1 MKKLIIAGVVFMSM
15 FNAVQADQQAI
26 TQIIQ
31 DYAEGT
37 ATGDVVT
44 IDQAFHDDFRVI
56 ALTQDGPRIIDKLMY
71 LNLLKDGKIG
81 GIPRRLKVKHIEIQ
95 DKTAHA
101 TITLS
106 SDKVVFND
114 QLQFIQ
120 ESQGWK
126 IINNLTEVVVIK
138 N

>member
-1 MKKLIIAGVVFMSM
+1 MSM